1 MMELKELLAE
11 LRYERE
17 VRGSANCLI
26 KSLQFDSRK
35 IESGSLFIAVRG
47 LTTDGHNYISNALEN
62 GAVAVVCEKL
72 PDDYQEIE
80 SRSPNGICWVKIANT
95 QVALADLAAIY
106 YRHPSRDLKL
116 VGVTGTNGKTTIVT
130 LLYELFRSLN
140 EKVGLISTIRYK
152 VNEQTFP
159 STHTTPNPLRA
170 QQLLRQMVDEGCRY
184 AFMEVSSHAM
194 VQDRVRNIHFSG
206 GVFTNLTHDHLDYHG
221 DFDSYLKAK
230 KSFFD
235 LLPKSAFALS
245 NIDDKRGAVMLQNTQ
260 ASKKTYAQSKP
271 ADYRVRVL
279 ENDFGGMLLDLDGE
293 QVFCRLIGSFN
304 ADNLLAIYA
313 TARLLGREKM
323 EVLTAMTTLSSAE
336 GRFDFIR
343 QEEQNITGIVDYA
356 HTSDALEKLLDTVR
370 KIRNKGQRI
379 ITVIGCGGDRDKTK
393 RPKMARVACH
403 FSDQVILTSDN
414 PRTEN
419 PFDILVDMK
428 TGVEKSEESKV
439 LEIENRREAIRTAVR
454 LARKGDIIVV
464 AGKGHEPYQEING
477 VRHPFNDKE
486 VLASAFGLEEA

>member
-1 MMELKELLAE
+1 MMELNDLLAE

-17 VRGSANCLI
+17 VRGSANCFI

-62 GAVAVVCEKL
+62 GAIAVVCEAL
-72 PDDYQEIE
+72 PDNYQELE
-80 SRSPNGICWVKIANT
+80 SQTSNSVCWVKVANT
-95 QVALADLAAIY
+95 QLALADLAAVF
-106 YRHPSRDLKL
+106 YRHPSRELHL

-140 EKVGLISTIRYK
+140 EKVGLISTIRYL
-152 VNEQTFP
+152 VNEKAYP

-170 QQLLRQMVDEGCRY
+170 QQLLRQMVDEGCQY

-221 DFDSYLKAK
+221 DFGAYLKAK

-235 LLPKSAFALS
+235 MLPKSAFALS
-245 NIDDKRGAVMLQNTQ
+245 NIDDKNGRVMLQNT
-260 ASKKTYAQSKP
+260 AADIKTYAQGKP

-279 ENDFGGMLLDLDGE
+279 ENDFGGMLLEIDNE

-323 EVLTAMTTLSSAE
+323 EVLTAMTKLSSAE

-343 QEEQNITGIVDYA
+343 QENENITGIVDYA

-370 KIRNKGQRI
+370 KIRKKGQQI

-414 PRTEN
+414 PRTED
-419 PFDILVDMK
+419 PFSILADMK
-428 TGVEKSEESKV
+428 TGVEEKDNAKV
-439 LEIENRREAIRTAVR
+439 LEIENRREAIKTAVR
-454 LARKGDIIVV
+454 LAQKGDIIVV

-486 VLASAFGLEEA
+486 VLASAFGLK